1 MEFVVDSSFRV
12 ERPKRG
18 QLVIINRSKMDDM
31 GDNLQYDHPRPT
43 KRRLPYGWVRQH
55 SQRARRVE
63 KTLEV
68 ESSFEDAAVGNVPVE
83 FRDIPRI

>member
-12 ERPKRG
+12 ERPKRR
-18 QLVIINRSKMDDM
+18 QLVIISHSKMDDM
-31 GDNLQYDHPRPT
+31 GDSLQYDPPRPT
-43 KRRLPYGWVRQH
+43 KRRLPYGWARQH

-68 ESSFEDAAVGNVPVE
+68 GSSFKDIAVGNVTVE
-83 FRDIPRI
+83 FRDIPGI